1 MIAQRLVGK
10 EVGKGAFGL
19 AREVKAQE
27 KEHGKD
33 SVINSTL
40 GTFFGEDEKLGVLE
54 TVNKTYRELQSPD
67 IFGYAAGVSGSAEYK
82 KAVKKSVFGEFCD
95 YITENSF
102 VDVAATPGGTGAIY
116 SAFKAY
122 GNDGNTV
129 LLPEYMWDA
138 YVHITGANS
147 LNNVTYKLFDGD
159 KFNVADFSKKLLEVV
174 KRDGRVL
181 AVINDPCQNPTGYCL
196 SYEEWEE
203 VVKVLRE
210 ASEYGDVILIN
221 DIAYIDYDFRGREKS
236 REFMKLFIGLPENI
250 VVTFAYSMSKS
261 FTSYGL
267 RTGAIVALSS
277 SKKVIDEFTVVA
289 EYLCRSSWSNV
300 SRGGMA
306 LLSKAYEDTQIIDN
320 INKERDEWVELLKE
334 RARIFTEE
342 AKKVGLEICPFRGGF
357 FITVPL
363 EKNKNDIVED
373 LKTKKTFVLPIKKGL
388 RVAICSISCK
398 KLEILPKLIKE
409 SIDKFNK

>member
-1 MIAQRLVGK
+1 MIAQRLIGK
-10 EVGKGAFGL
+10 EVGRGAFGL

-27 KEHGKD
+27 KQHGKD

-40 GTFFGEDEKLGVLE
+40 GTFFGENEKLSVLA
-54 TVNKTYRELQSPD
+54 TVEKTYRELDAPD

-82 KAVKKSVFGEFCD
+82 EAVKKSVFGEFCD

-116 SAFKAY
+116 NAFKGY

-138 YVHITGANS
+138 YVHITGANR
-147 LNNVTYKLFDGD
+147 LNNTTYKLFDGD
-159 KFNVADFSKKLLEVV
+159 NFNIKDFSEKLLEVV

-181 AVINDPCQNPTGYCL
+181 AVINDPCHNPTGYSL
-196 SYEEWEE
+196 SYEEWKE
-203 VVKVLRE
+203 VVEVLKE
-210 ASEYGDVILIN
+210 GAKYGDVILVN

-236 REFMKLFIGLPENI
+236 REYMKLFVGLPENVI
-250 VVTFAYSMSKS
+250 INFAYSMSKS

-306 LLSKAYEDTQIIDN
+306 LLSKAYENLEIIDG

-334 RARIFTEE
+334 RAEIFIKG
-342 AKKVGLEICPFRGGF
+342 AKEVGLEICPFRSGF
-357 FITVPL
+357 FVTIPL
-363 EKNKNDIVED
+363 VEHKNEIVED
-373 LKTKKTFVLPIKKGL
+373 LKTKKTFVLPLKNGL
-388 RVAICSISCK
+388 RVAICSISRK
-398 KLEILPKLIKE
+398 KLEILPKLIKD